1 MRFADSL
8 NRLTGKWMPLIVLL
22 CLAVGVV
29 FSGPLGHLTFLV
41 PYVFAIM
48 TFSGAVK
55 SSFRQMAQIA
65 RRPLPLAVSF
75 VIIHA
80 LIPLLALAAG
90 KILFSGSQ
98 DLISGTVLEY
108 VVPSAVSSVMWCSV
122 SGGDMSLTLCIILT
136 DTLTAPL
143 LVPLSLRLLI
153 GSNAQ
158 VDVSGMML
166 DLVWMVVV
174 PALLAMLLNQF
185 SHGRAGEKLSPV
197 LAPYGKLA
205 LIFIITVN
213 STRIAPFVRRF
224 SLLQLEV
231 IAAIFV
237 LATCGYAGGWLAAR
251 LLREDRAAAASMT
264 FGCGMR
270 NISAGAVI
278 AAAYFPAEVMG
289 PVMAGTLF
297 QQALAG
303 TFSYLLTKN
312 RKPKKQDMRRVEVER
327 KMKRSSHGSDTGSA

>member
-1 MRFADSL
+1 MRFADSI
-8 NRLTGKWMPLIVLL
+8 NRLSGKWMPLVVLL
-22 CLAVGVV
+22 CLTAGVV

-41 PYVFAIM
+41 PYVFAFM

-55 SSFRQMAQIA
+55 SSFRQMGKIA
-65 RRPLPLAVSF
+65 LHPLPLAVSF
-75 VIIHA
+75 VILHV

-90 KILFSGSQ
+90 KLFFSGNP

-108 VVPSAVSSVMWCSV
+108 AVPSAVSSVMWCSV
-122 SGGDMSLTLCIILT
+122 SGGDISLTLSIILA

-143 LVPLSLRLLI
+143 FVPLSLRLLI
-153 GSNAQ
+153 GSHAQ

-166 DLVWMVVV
+166 DLIWMVTV
-174 PALLAMLLNQF
+174 PAILAMLLNQL
-185 SHGRAGEKLSPV
+185 SHGRAGEKLSPA

-213 STRIAPFVRRF
+213 STRIAPFVRHVSAVQF
-224 SLLQLEV
+224 EV
-231 IAAIFV
+231 AAIILV
-237 LATCGYAGGWLAAR
+237 LAACGYATGWLAAR
-251 LLREDRAAAASMT
+251 LLRADHAAAASMT

-303 TFSYLLTKN
+303 TFSVFLTKGRKA
-312 RKPKKQDMRRVEVER
+312 RKPRRASGRR
-327 KMKRSSHGSDTGSA
+327 K